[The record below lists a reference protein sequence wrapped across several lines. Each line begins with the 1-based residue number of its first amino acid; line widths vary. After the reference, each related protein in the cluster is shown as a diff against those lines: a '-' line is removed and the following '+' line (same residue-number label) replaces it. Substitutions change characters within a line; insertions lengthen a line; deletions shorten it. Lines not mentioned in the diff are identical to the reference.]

1 MDFRPYKLDT
11 DRGGRKLI
19 GLLFLSG
26 IFLVYYFY
34 QETFSAP
41 QVIRHVPRRSP
52 TVVLRKLHWAG
63 VGDPGSLASD
73 DLVLRQNSTQALGDD
88 DDTECREVLNQKK
101 DERCDFVKRTD
112 DCQIDEGFLDYT
124 QFVYCDFGY
133 AGHIEVLPMILLF
146 LWWIFLFIGLAVT
159 ADDFMNVSVCF
170 SFCPALSVIS
180 ETMHLSHNVAG
191 VTFLAFGNGAPDIF
205 SAIAAIGNA
214 KNGDAGLAIGA
225 LFGAGVFVTTVVAG
239 SIAVICP
246 FQAMQRPFLRD
257 VIFYLAAAFWSFT
270 ILWKKEI
277 KKIEAIG
284 FILMYVVYVLVV
296 VFGRY
301 IYQKYKTAVPLQNGE
316 VRDEEEDP
324 FETLPSKHG
333 SSVVPTFMF
342 YSEMRKNYIH
352 VKITFTTERD
362 PLLEDRI
369 NRSVEEEDGAEEK
382 GAFREFLAAINPIDK
397 DKWSQMKIYSKV
409 YEVFKAPIMFLLIIT
424 VPVVDKEE
432 DKHKW
437 NRYLNSLQCFTGL
450 LFSSLA
456 TKVGFETIGGTF
468 PLWALGLIIGAGLSL
483 LVFCTSKDDV
493 QPRYHAVFAYLGFL
507 VACIW
512 IYSVA
517 NEIVNILQ
525 TFGIALNISNAI
537 LGLTLLAWGNSIGD
551 LIADTVMARQGYP
564 RMGISACF
572 GGPLFNLL
580 LGIGIPFTVA
590 TIKNGDNYQLEIT
603 FEEVVLAAFLMLS
616 LIVSLTIVPLS
627 KFRMSRMYGIIL
639 IVLYVVFLIVAI
651 LAETNVIDVKI

>member
-1 MDFRPYKLDT
+1 MDSRPHKHDT
-11 DRGGRKLI
+11 DRGGRKFI
-19 GLLFLSG
+19 GLLLLAG
-26 IFLVYYFY
+26 VFLVYYFY
-34 QETFSAP
+34 KETFSTP
-41 QVIRHVPRRSP
+41 QVIKYVPRRSP
-52 TVVLRKLHWAG
+52 AVVLRKLHWLKDG
-63 VGDPGSLASD
+63 ELVSGTLTTGR
-73 DLVLRQNSTQALGDD
+73 DLVQVHEILNATQQLGDD
-88 DDTECREVLNQKK
+88 DDVECREVLNEDK
-101 DERCDFVKRTD
+101 DKRCDFVKQTD

-124 QFVYCDFGY
+124 QFVYCDFGSG
-133 AGHIEVLPMILLF
+133 GHLQILGMIILF
-146 LWWIFLFIGLAVT
+146 LWWVFLFTGLAVT
-159 ADDFMNVSVCF
+159 ADDF
-170 SFCPALSVIS
+170 FCPALSVIS

-257 VIFYLAAAFWSFT
+257 VIFYLAAAFWSFS

-277 KKIEAIG
+277 TKIESIG
-284 FILMYVVYVLVV
+284 FILMYACYVLVV

-301 IYQKYKTAVPLQNGE
+301 IYKKYKKSI
-316 VRDEEEDP
+316 
-324 FETLPSKHG
+324 PS
-333 SSVVPTFMF
+333 S
-342 YSEMRKNYIH
+342 
-352 VKITFTTERD
+352 ERD

-369 NRSVEEEDGAEEK
+369 NRSVSQDDLTEMGETRGV
-382 GAFREFLAAINPIDK
+382 FQEFLSAINPIDM
-397 DKWSQMKIYSKV
+397 DKWPQMKIYSKV
-409 YEVFKAPIMFLLIIT
+409 YEVFKAPLMFLLIIT

-437 NRYLNSLQCFTGL
+437 NQLLNSLQCFTGL

-468 PLWALGLIIGAGLSL
+468 PLWVLSLIIGAGLSILVL
-483 LVFCTSKDDV
+483 LTTKNDV
-493 QPRYHAVFAYLGFL
+493 QPKYHAVFAYLGFL

-512 IYSVA
+512 IYSIA

-525 TFGIALNISNAI
+525 TFGIVLNISNAI

-590 TIKNGDNYQLEIT
+590 TIKNGGTYKLQIT

-616 LIVSLTIVPLS
+616 LVVSLTIVPLS
-627 KFRMSRMYGIIL
+627 KFKMSRMYGIIL
-639 IVLYVVFLIVAI
+639 IVLYVIFLIVAI

>member
-1 MDFRPYKLDT
+1 MDSRPCKLDT
-11 DRGGRKLI
+11 DRGGRKFI
-19 GLLFLSG
+19 GLLILSG
-26 IFLVYYFY
+26 VFLVYYFY
-34 QETFSAP
+34 QETFSTP
-41 QVIRHVPRRSP
+41 QVVRYFPRRPASGS
-52 TVVLRKLHWAG
+52 VLRKLHWT
-63 VGDPGSLASD
+63 SD
-73 DLVLRQNSTQALGDD
+73 TTPNISQSLGDD
-88 DDTECREVLNQKK
+88 DDVECREVLNKK
-101 DERCDFVKRTD
+101 ADERCDFVKQTD

-124 QFVYCDFGY
+124 QFVYCDFGH
-133 AGHIEVLPMILLF
+133 GKHIEVLAMIILF

-159 ADDFMNVSVCF
+159 ADDF
-170 SFCPALSVIS
+170 FCPALSVIS

-225 LFGAGVFVTTVVAG
+225 LFGAGVFVTTIVAG

-284 FILMYVVYVLVV
+284 FILMYAGYVVVV

-301 IYQKYKTAVPLQNGE
+301 IYQKYKSFVPLKDGE
-316 VRDEEEDP
+316 VTVREENDDSY
-324 FETLPSKHG
+324 ETLPG
-333 SSVVPTFMF
+333 SNQKS
-342 YSEMRKNYIH
+342 
-352 VKITFTTERD
+352 ERD
-362 PLLEDRI
+362 PLLDDRI
-369 NRSVEEEDGAEEK
+369 NRSTEEEPTETNSLQ
-382 GAFREFLAAINPIDK
+382 EFLAAINPIDIE
-397 DKWSQMKIYSKV
+397 KWPDMKIYTKV

-450 LFSSLA
+450 VFSSLA
-456 TKVGFETIGGTF
+456 TKVGLDTIGGTF
-468 PLWALGLIIGAGLSL
+468 PVWALALIIGAALSA
-483 LVFCTSKDDV
+483 LVFFTSKDDE
-493 QPRYHAVFAYLGFL
+493 QPKYHPAFAYLGFL

-525 TFGIALNISNAI
+525 TFGIVLNISNAI

-590 TIKNGDNYQLEIT
+590 TIKNGADYQLEIT

-616 LIVSLTIVPLS
+616 LITSLLIVPLS
-627 KFRMSRMYGIIL
+627 KFKMSRTYGIIL
-639 IVLYVVFLIVAI
+639 IVLYGIFLVVAI

>member
-1 MDFRPYKLDT
+1 MGDVGVRSE
-11 DRGGRKLI
+11 GQE
-19 GLLFLSG
+19 SG
-26 IFLVYYFY
+26 VRSEGQESGSGVGVRSLGQKSRSGVRIRS
-34 QETFSAP
+34 QETFSTP
-41 QVIRHVPRRSP
+41 QVIRHVPRRTPS
-52 TVVLRKLHWAG
+52 VVLRELKSFDD
-63 VGDPGSLASD
+63 GDIHRGLTGHQTPNTTSQ
-73 DLVLRQNSTQALGDD
+73 VLGDD
-88 DDTECREVLNQKK
+88 DDDVECREVLNQKK
-101 DERCDFVKRTD
+101 DDRCDFVKQTD

-124 QFVYCDFGY
+124 QFVYCDFGSG
-133 AGHIEVLPMILLF
+133 GHLVALGMILLF
-146 LWWIFLFIGLAVT
+146 IWWIFLFIGLAVT
-159 ADDFMNVSVCF
+159 ADDF
-170 SFCPALSVIS
+170 FCPALSVIS

-225 LFGAGVFVTTVVAG
+225 LFGAGVFVTTIVAG

-277 KKIEAIG
+277 RKIEAIG
-284 FILMYVVYVLVV
+284 FILMYVAYVLVV
-296 VFGRY
+296 VIGRY
-301 IYQKYKTAVPLQNGE
+301 IYQKYKSSIPLQNGE
-316 VRDEEEDP
+316 VRNDEEDEP
-324 FETLPSKHG
+324 YETIPGKH
-333 SSVVPTFMF
+333 SS
-342 YSEMRKNYIH
+342 SAS
-352 VKITFTTERD
+352 ERD
-362 PLLEDRI
+362 PLLDDRI
-369 NRSVEEEDGAEEK
+369 NRSVEESDDVETR
-382 GAFREFLAAINPIDK
+382 GAFKDFLSAINPIDTE
-397 DKWSQMKIYSKV
+397 KWPEMKIYTKI
-409 YEVFKAPIMFLLIIT
+409 YEVFKAPIMFLLVIT
-424 VPVVDKEE
+424 VPVVDYDE

-450 LFSSLA
+450 FFSSLA
-456 TKVGFETIGGTF
+456 TKVGFDTIGGTF
-468 PLWALGLIIGAGLSL
+468 PLWALSLIIGAGLSL
-483 LVFCTSKDDV
+483 LVFFTSKDEV
-493 QPRYHAVFAYLGFL
+493 QPKYHPVFAYLGFL

-525 TFGIALNISNAI
+525 TFGIVLNISNAI

-590 TIKNGDNYQLEIT
+590 TIKNGSDYQLEIT

-616 LIVSLTIVPLS
+616 LIVSLLVVPLS
-627 KFRMSRMYGIIL
+627 KFKMSRMYGLIL
-639 IVLYVVFLIVAI
+639 IVLYIVFLVVAI